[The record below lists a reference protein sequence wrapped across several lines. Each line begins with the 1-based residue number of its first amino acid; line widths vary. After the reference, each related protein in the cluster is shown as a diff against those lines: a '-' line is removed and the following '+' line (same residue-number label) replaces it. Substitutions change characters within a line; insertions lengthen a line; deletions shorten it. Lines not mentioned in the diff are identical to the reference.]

1 MAKVALKSVGRDLDA
16 EDVVWDGL
24 KTAGAFVRLLS
35 EAQHPDVED
44 MRLAMAHIGTMLEAA
59 EDRFKVVEGLLEHAY
74 PAPSSQ
80 INALAALAP
89 KPTNRAKHRKPKV
102 SKAMAGVAST

>member
-1 MAKVALKSVGRDLDA
+1 MTKVALKSVGRNLDA

-35 EAQHPDVED
+35 EVQNPDVED

-59 EDRFKVVEGLLEHAY
+59 QDRFKVIEGLLEHAY
-74 PAPSSQ
+74 PAPSSLETAH
-80 INALAALAP
+80 NAADL
-89 KPTNRAKHRKPKV
+89 KPTNRVKKRKAKA
-102 SKAMAGVAST
+102 SKATGGVAST